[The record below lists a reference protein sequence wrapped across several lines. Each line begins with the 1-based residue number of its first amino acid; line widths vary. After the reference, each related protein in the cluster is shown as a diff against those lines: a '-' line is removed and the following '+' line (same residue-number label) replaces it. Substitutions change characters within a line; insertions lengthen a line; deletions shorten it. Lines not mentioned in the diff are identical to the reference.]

1 VDRRVTVERALRG
14 APPHRLLDSL
24 RVDLAQQLAALSAD
38 LLLVDYGLTSLRPV
52 EPVQDHAGV
61 QHAAVGTGPAGRA
74 FATQQP
80 YLFGGDGPTATAYL
94 PVTVRG
100 ERYGVLVVALPADRV
115 APETTEDLV
124 HVAEMLGHALR
135 VADRHTDLYRLTRR
149 TRPLSVP
156 AEMQWGALP
165 GRACAGP
172 EFDLHAYWEP
182 SYSSGGH
189 VLDWSVTGEELQLV
203 VANATGPGTR
213 SALVSTLALNA
224 IRNARRA
231 GLDLVGQASLTD
243 QALYGQHRG
252 ERSLSALLLGFT
264 LATGDVE
271 VVDAGSP
278 TVWRRRGSRTERIE
292 LERQLPLGMFEDTVY
307 ATQRLR
313 VLPGDRLLFVAC
325 DRGEPPSG
333 GGDVDL
339 DRSVGRAIERTRH
352 LDGAETPQ
360 AVVRA
365 LRGAPGR
372 LPDDILVL
380 CLDWRGSAIYGAD
393 GMESAKGGRAEY
405 EVCAKHGTKP
415 CEEGGC

>member
-1 VDRRVTVERALRG
+1 MTVERALRG

-24 RVDLAQQLAALSAD
+24 RVDLAQQLDALSVD
-38 LLLVDYGLTSLRPV
+38 LLLVDHGLTSLRPV
-52 EPVQDHAGV
+52 EPAQARTGV
-61 QHAAVGTGPAGRA
+61 QHGAAGPGPEGRA
-74 FATQQP
+74 FTSQQP

-100 ERYGVLVVALPADRV
+100 ERYGVLVVVLPSGRV
-115 APETTEDLV
+115 TPETTEDLV
-124 HVAEMLGHALR
+124 HVAEVLGHALR
-135 VADRHTDLYRLTRR
+135 VADRHTDLYRRTRR
-149 TRPLSVP
+149 AQPLSVP
-156 AEMQWGALP
+156 AEMQWGVLP

-182 SYSSGGH
+182 SYGSGGH
-189 VLDWSVTGEELQLV
+189 VLDWSVTEEELQLV
-203 VANATGPGTR
+203 VANGAGPGTR

-252 ERSLSALLLGFT
+252 DRSLSALLLSFA
-264 LATGDVE
+264 LASGEVR

-278 TVWRRRGSRTERIE
+278 TVWRRRGAVTERID

-313 VLPGDRLLFVAC
+313 VRPGDRLVFVAC
-325 DRGEPPSG
+325 DREEPSPG
-333 GGDVDL
+333 ATGTAL
-339 DRSVGRAIERTRH
+339 DRSVGRAIDGTRH
-352 LDGAETPQ
+352 LSGADTPQ
-360 AVVRA
+360 AVVQA
-365 LRGAPGR
+365 LREAPGA
-372 LPDDILVL
+372 LPEDVLVL
-380 CLDWRGSAIYGAD
+380 CLDWRGSVIRGAE
-393 GMESAKGGRAEY
+393 GMESVKGGRAEY